1 MVYCF
6 DVVSTVLNEIPY
18 SVNSE
23 KLQQLEQYCS
33 LIDDLCMDK
42 QANGSAYEVT
52 VDQISLDISITLTC
66 YDFDTSGNKDHAFL
80 KASDHAKRMCLYNL
94 DPDESLIEI
103 TFTFDGVWD
112 NERQTE

>member
-6 DVVSTVLNEIPY
+6 DVVCAVLNEIHC

-33 LIDDLCMDK
+33 LIDDLCMDE

-52 VDQISLDISITLTC
+52 VDQASLDISITLTC
-66 YDFDTSGNKDHAFL
+66 YDFSTQGNKDHAFL
-80 KASDHAKRMCLYNL
+80 KLSDQARRMHLYNL
-94 DPDESLIEI
+94 DPEESLIEI
-103 TFTFDGVWD
+103 TFTFDGVWV
-112 NERQTE
+112 NKR